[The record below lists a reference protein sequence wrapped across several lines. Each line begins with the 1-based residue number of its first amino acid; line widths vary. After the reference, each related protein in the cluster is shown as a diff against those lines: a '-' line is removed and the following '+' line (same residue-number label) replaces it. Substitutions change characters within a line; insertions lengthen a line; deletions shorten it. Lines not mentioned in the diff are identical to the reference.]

1 MSVRFFTE
9 GVSFKDSEVPNIL
22 ADIES
27 AIGDE
32 LKCLKKELSEFS
44 PADIEILNDR
54 LLLQAKTSKLISLIV
69 VSIKYPHELSDE
81 LIVALMRTAAKYAAR
96 KILTPLEFEEISAHL
111 IMSREVNDNSHS
123 VADIVNAVLLESL
136 GTIGGMKTLGRAN
149 FDIIDKLIVDD
160 IRRESSRFNLVRSP
174 NVVVDL
180 ALLTKMPGSLKALLD
195 SPQYKNCVT
204 SSFVIERAYKL
215 DKLTP
220 EYIDAIAQVV
230 DIDVFCK
237 VCREASEQAVAIYS
251 AQNFADA
258 FGEESLLPKSSYKKM
273 SGMIY
278 CKQFPNQ
285 LNMIG
290 HDDFDESKF
299 PMFTEFLFKNLL
311 AVYKLI
317 PLDTDKLNVR
327 YGLLALASR
336 NGKVEEVLNAEADS
350 WRDYLRGRGN
360 VVDDLSNGQVLD
372 RLRISAPFKF
382 NVAMQSIGTVG
393 LAQSESI
400 LKDAN
405 AQTLKELVD
414 VHNPEPEEEKALMRQ
429 YPQLR
434 GAMLDDALGL

>member
-1 MSVRFFTE
+1 MSARFFPK
-9 GVSFKDSEVPNIL
+9 GVFFKASEVPEIL
-22 ADIES
+22 ENIES
-27 AIGDE
+27 AAGDD
-32 LKCLKKELSEFS
+32 LKCLQKKLSEFS
-44 PADIEILNDR
+44 PSDIETLNDG
-54 LLLQAKTSKLISLIV
+54 LLSQAKTSKLISLIV
-69 VSIKYPHELSDE
+69 VSMKSPHEFSDE
-81 LIVALMRTAAKYAAR
+81 LIVSLMRTAAKYAAR
-96 KILTPLEFEEISAHL
+96 KILTPLEFEEISARL
-111 IMSREVNDNSHS
+111 IMGREVNDNSHS

-136 GTIGGMKTLGRAN
+136 GTIGGMKTLGRAK
-149 FDIIDKLIVDD
+149 FDALDKMIVDD

-174 NVVVDL
+174 NVVINL
-180 ALLTKMPGSLKALLD
+180 ALLTQMAGSLKALLG

-204 SSFVIERAYKL
+204 SSFVIERVYNL

-220 EYIDAIAQVV
+220 EYIAAIAQVV
-230 DIDVFCK
+230 DIDVFCN
-237 VCREASEQAVAIYS
+237 VCREASEKTVAINS
-251 AQNFADA
+251 AQNFAEA
-258 FGEESLLPKSSYKKM
+258 FGEESLLPRSSYKQM

-278 CKQFPNQ
+278 YKQFPNQ

-299 PMFTEFLFKNLL
+299 PMFTEFLFKNLP
-311 AVYKLI
+311 AVYKLV

-414 VHNPEPEEEKALMRQ
+414 VHNPEPEEEKALMKQ